1 MTEERKSVQ
10 GHNGPYNTPIV
21 LPSKKVLAEWIDYNG
36 HMNVV
41 FYTLA
46 FDSSLDFFLEEIL
59 GIGETHA
66 INRKTRAICSSS
78 SLSLFK

>member
-21 LPSKKVLAEWIDYNG
+21 LPSKKVLAEWMNCNG

-41 FYTLA
+41 LHPC
-46 FDSSLDFFLEEIL
+46 I
-59 GIGETHA
+59 
-66 INRKTRAICSSS
+66 
-78 SLSLFK
+78 